1 MAHRVLFL
9 PGDGVGPELLAA
21 AQVVLRA
28 TGVRLKV
35 ESMDYGRSYERT
47 HGRVWLV
54 GLSLAVS
61 LKALQVVLCHYVQD
75 LSKPG

>member
-28 TGVRLKV
+28 TGVRLEV
-35 ESMDYGRSYERT
+35 ETMDYGRSYERI
-47 HGRVWLV
+47 HGRENPGWLWCN
-54 GLSLAVS
+54 LI
-61 LKALQVVLCHYVQD
+61 
-75 LSKPG
+75 

>member
-1 MAHRVLFL
+1 MAHRVPFL

-35 ESMDYGRSYERT
+35 ETMDYGRSYERT
-47 HGRVWLV
+47 HGRGLV

-61 LKALQVVLCHYVQD
+61 LKALQVVSLCTRFI
-75 LSKPG
+75 

>member
-35 ESMDYGRSYERT
+35 ETMDYGRSYERT
-47 HGRVWLV
+47 HGRV
-54 GLSLAVS
+54 
-61 LKALQVVLCHYVQD
+61 
-75 LSKPG
+75 